1 MSTAPHSRVALEL
14 PLCVVITSGCGVAA
28 TALELPLLRR
38 GCYAGATLG
47 ALGAVVGAGGG
58 SGVQQTVAVRQMT
71 CEVAPPSAHRA
82 VYGTRPRQNCGQLP
96 TCDLYGKG

>member
-47 ALGAVVGAGGG
+47 ALGALVGAGGG

-71 CEVAPPSAHRA
+71 CEVAPPQRA
-82 VYGTRPRQNCGQLP
+82 PRSVRRATPPELRPAA
-96 TCDLYGKG
+96 DLRPVR

>member
-1 MSTAPHSRVALEL
+1 M
-14 PLCVVITSGCGVAA
+14 VAA

-38 GCYAGATLG
+38 GCYAGATLVLRW

-82 VYGTRPRQNCGQLP
+82 VYGARSRQNCGASCRP
-96 TCDLYGKG
+96 A

>member
-1 MSTAPHSRVALEL
+1 M
-14 PLCVVITSGCGVAA
+14 
-28 TALELPLLRR
+28 LRC
-38 GCYAGATLG
+38 CYRTPRLVLRW

-82 VYGTRPRQNCGQLP
+82 VYGARPRQNCGQLP

>member
-1 MSTAPHSRVALEL
+1 MLRWCCAE
-14 PLCVVITSGCGVAA
+14 AA
-28 TALELPLLRR
+28 TLVLRW
-38 GCYAGATLG
+38 

-96 TCDLYGKG
+96 TCDL

>member
-1 MSTAPHSRVALEL
+1 ML
-14 PLCVVITSGCGVAA
+14 
-28 TALELPLLRR
+28 LLRR

-58 SGVQQTVAVRQMT
+58 SGLQQTVAVRQMT

-82 VYGTRPRQNCGQLP
+82 VYGARPRQNCGQLP
-96 TCDLYGKG
+96 TCDL